1 MEECALCHAAYRAIA
16 CMILSRVDPRWFWQL
31 RKYRWVH
38 KADGDHKVYDADVHR
53 GRSSR
58 SNIQVQSCDL
68 DVSSRLG
75 SVCRLM
81 TMSLTC
87 IMRYMI
93 A

>member
-1 MEECALCHAAYRAIA
+1 MEECALCHAADRAIA

-38 KADGDHKVYDADVHR
+38 KADGDYKVYDAD
-53 GRSSR
+53 
-58 SNIQVQSCDL
+58 I
-68 DVSSRLG
+68 G
-75 SVCRLM
+75 SVCRSM